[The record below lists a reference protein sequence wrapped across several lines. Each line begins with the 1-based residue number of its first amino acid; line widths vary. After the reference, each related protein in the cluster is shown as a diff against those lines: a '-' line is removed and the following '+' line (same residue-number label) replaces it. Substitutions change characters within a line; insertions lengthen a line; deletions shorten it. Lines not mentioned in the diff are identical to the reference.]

1 MVQLQ
6 ILISVYK
13 CSMGR
18 FASVYKCVDEVTRFY
33 QRIRCYFREGGETG
47 ISKKQVRRGRGEKNR
62 KKKRGE
68 CFFKLIELKK
78 KVETSVELFAHLFS
92 EKMYFVL
99 LCSSME
105 NAKLQKFHV
114 WKNSFFFKE

>member
-18 FASVYKCVDEVTRFY
+18 FTSVYKCVDEVTRFY

-47 ISKKQVRRGRGEKNR
+47 ISKKQVRRGREEKNR
-62 KKKRGE
+62 KKT
-68 CFFKLIELKK
+68 
-78 KVETSVELFAHLFS
+78 VESGFL
-92 EKMYFVL
+92 
-99 LCSSME
+99 
-105 NAKLQKFHV
+105 
-114 WKNSFFFKE
+114 